1 MDSLPMKWTLVAS
14 HGLDVVLKSLA
25 NRRVFHALAKLQ
37 NGSYGL
43 TKASTRQPDHH
54 ALGAY
59 RQSEPLNTLFIT
71 SREHIGSWNKAPER
85 VFRTCLGK
93 YSCFSHFGGLI
104 KWS

>member
-1 MDSLPMKWTLVAS
+1 MKWMLFAS
-14 HGLDVVLKSLA
+14 HGLDVVLKPLA
-25 NRRVFHALAKLQ
+25 TSRVFHALEKLQ
-37 NGSYGL
+37 DGGYGL

-59 RQSEPLNTLFIT
+59 RQCKTLNAPVIP
-71 SREHIGSWNKAPER
+71 SREHVGSRNKAPER